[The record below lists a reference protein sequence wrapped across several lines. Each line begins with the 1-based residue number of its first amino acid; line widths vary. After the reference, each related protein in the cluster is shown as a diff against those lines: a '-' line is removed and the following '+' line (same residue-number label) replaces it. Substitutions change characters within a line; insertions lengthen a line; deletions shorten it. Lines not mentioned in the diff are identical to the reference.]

1 MTEREIAASLTA
13 MRDTVEGLERG
24 LRKMLDIEET
34 HSEMLR
40 RLLIAAAEPEKDEQE
55 LNQLIKQLIATL
67 NIQSDAIMQLRG
79 DINGLADTIG
89 TGVAT
94 AVRRVLSEG

>member
-13 MRDTVEGLERG
+13 LRDTVEGLERG
-24 LRKMLDIEET
+24 LRKMLEVEET

-40 RLLIAAAEPEKDEQE
+40 RLLIAAAAPETDEQE
-55 LNQLIKQLIATL
+55 LGQLIKQLIATL
-67 NIQSDAIMQLRG
+67 SAQSDAIMQLRG
-79 DINGLADTIG
+79 DIVGLPDAIG
-89 TGVAT
+89 TEVAT